1 MAKKEKEV
9 YVELKGI
16 LGNAEDYHVYH
27 MTRRDYVIA
36 RLLGFLLGA
45 VVVYA
50 FFRSL
55 LFTLAAGV
63 IAAFKAPEYYNT
75 YKKKARLKQL
85 REQFKEL
92 LESLASSYSAGKNT
106 VDAFTDARE
115 DLISIYGQEGDMV
128 KELKIICS
136 GLHNNINI
144 EDLLLDLGK
153 RSGLEDVISFAHVF
167 EVCNRQGSDLRRV
180 VSETREILNDKIEV
194 EMEIE
199 TMLSGNKNELY
210 IMMVM
215 PVVVVLSLSAMGTMS
230 IVSNSPVNV
239 LVKLVCIGIFG
250 GAYLMGRKIIDIR
263 I

>member
-1 MAKKEKEV
+1 
-9 YVELKGI
+9 
-16 LGNAEDYHVYH
+16 
-27 MTRRDYVIA
+27 
-36 RLLGFLLGA
+36 
-45 VVVYA
+45 
-50 FFRSL
+50 
-55 LFTLAAGV
+55 
-63 IAAFKAPEYYNT
+63 
-75 YKKKARLKQL
+75 
-85 REQFKEL
+85 
-92 LESLASSYSAGKNT
+92 
-106 VDAFTDARE
+106 
-115 DLISIYGQEGDMV
+115 
-128 KELKIICS
+128 
-136 GLHNNINI
+136 
-144 EDLLLDLGK
+144 
-153 RSGLEDVISFAHVF
+153 
-167 EVCNRQGSDLRRV
+167 V